1 MKIKGTVIN
10 KKRIKRVM
18 NLPYP
23 VRIKILKH
31 MLKLVRERNKKKHEN
46 IST

>member
-23 VRIKILKH
+23 VRIKILKY
-31 MLKLVRERNKKKHEN
+31 MQALMREKIEKRERK
-46 IST
+46 